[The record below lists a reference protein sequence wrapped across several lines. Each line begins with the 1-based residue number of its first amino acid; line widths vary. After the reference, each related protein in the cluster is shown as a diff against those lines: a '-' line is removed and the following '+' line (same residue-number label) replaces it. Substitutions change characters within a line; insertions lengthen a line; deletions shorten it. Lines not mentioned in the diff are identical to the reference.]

1 MVRYAEIV
9 LHCEMAELSHSF
21 KSALTSVCLSGQIRH
36 CLWAANRL
44 ALCRFVMEVNPEL
57 LTTDFSSSES
67 MLYFGR
73 EYIGDIL
80 TFFKK
85 T

>member
-9 LHCEMAELSHSF
+9 VHCEMAELSHSF

-57 LTTDFSSSES
+57 LTTDFSSRINALFWE
-67 MLYFGR
+67 R
-73 EYIGDIL
+73 IHW
-80 TFFKK
+80 
-85 T
+85 